1 MLLTSASRSC
11 IRIRELTSTSLTAR
25 GKISPA
31 QLDMRQLILIW
42 ESVGSNYVHCNWVA
56 LILLPLEQSRRDDLE
71 SLGYMLIYFLKG
83 SLPWQGLKAAT
94 KNQKYE
100 KILECKINTS
110 LESLCKGV
118 PGNYWFQCWA
128 LLPHRLF
135 CFAVEFKNYFEG
147 VRALRFD
154 DKPDYD
160 FLKAQFREL
169 FFRKGYSYDNE
180 FDWVVATAIQEPA
193 PDPPVAE
200 RFEQT

>member
-1 MLLTSASRSC
+1 MHN
-11 IRIRELTSTSLTAR
+11 IFV
-25 GKISPA
+25 P
-31 QLDMRQLILIW
+31 
-42 ESVGSNYVHCNWVA
+42 
-56 LILLPLEQSRRDDLE
+56 EQSRRDDLE

-118 PGNYWFQCWA
+118 PGNDCCVFVFLISYIS
-128 LLPHRLF
+128 
-135 CFAVEFKNYFEG
+135 FAVEFKNYFEC

-180 FDWVVATAIQEPA
+180 FDWIVVTAAQEPA
-193 PDPPVAE
+193 ADAAAE
-200 RFEQT
+200 RLEQT